1 MNERKRKR
9 PRETEGVAERP
20 GLRTPAHVKMDEA
33 VAEYVRGSRERLHDV
48 LRSAFDQAVTLMK
61 KDAFSETRAAV
72 LGALW
77 VLCVTNEEALPEP
90 RKADWRKRREEF
102 QRAGRRFFDGIGA
115 PRPAPPG
122 ALHRT
127 VGGYRPEDGDDML
140 RAVARDLGVHTKT
153 TAGVTRELT
162 SLIANASVEWLDDDI
177 RDITNLLVGVPFG
190 VLRGN
195 EVRAVRD
202 SVRNGIDAWVRQS
215 QSFTVNTDR
224 EERAMSVLN
233 DILIDCGMSRK
244 AAHNAVYAAVSMK
257 ETRRGTNAARRA
269 PKR

>member
-1 MNERKRKR
+1 
-9 PRETEGVAERP
+9 
-20 GLRTPAHVKMDEA
+20 
-33 VAEYVRGSRERLHDV
+33 
-48 LRSAFDQAVTLMK
+48 
-61 KDAFSETRAAV
+61 
-72 LGALW
+72 
-77 VLCVTNEEALPEP
+77 
-90 RKADWRKRREEF
+90 
-102 QRAGRRFFDGIGA
+102 
-115 PRPAPPG
+115 
-122 ALHRT
+122 
-127 VGGYRPEDGDDML
+127 ML

-233 DILIDCGMSRK
+233 DILIDCGMSR
-244 AAHNAVYAAVSMK
+244 
-257 ETRRGTNAARRA
+257 
-269 PKR
+269 